1 MSYAMRFNLSI
12 AIVAMVNHTKSIH
25 ASGPI
30 PGGNNSSFVPCEHL
44 LHDIGGR
51 IASSIIDS
59 DSDIFTNDSFLE
71 VEAAPESS
79 YSSAGQQQQGEF
91 NWSEVEQG
99 VILGSFFWGYIVTQ
113 IPGGLLSKKFGGKW
127 PFGIGLLI
135 SAVFAILT
143 PWCARTHRGLLIFA
157 RVVQGL
163 GSVRETYLFSRKYI
177 HAAFIFR

>member
-1 MSYAMRFNLSI
+1 
-12 AIVAMVNHTKSIH
+12 MVNHTKSVH
-25 ASGPI
+25 ASSPI
-30 PGGNNSSFVPCEHL
+30 AGGNNFSVPCEHL
-44 LHDIGGR
+44 LHDAG

-59 DSDIFTNDSFLE
+59 DFSSNDSLLQ
-71 VEAAPESS
+71 VGDNSGRP
-79 YSSAGQQQQGEF
+79 QPQQQGEF

-163 GSVRETYLFSRKYI
+163 GSVRESLLTSRTYAFMLLP
-177 HAAFIFR
+177 FIFR